1 MAKLFELEN
10 ISHLLY
16 ECCLNRIDVSDVYW
30 KYDDSSAAQSIR
42 AMVVCQFIISII
54 GTVWNLI
61 ILATILKNKLL
72 QDPTYILVLNLVISD
87 LLLCGLILPFNIQSS
102 LNREFSLGQSDYARC
117 QSCQTIG
124 ALFVILRVVINLE
137 GDYIVIA

>member
-1 MAKLFELEN
+1 MEFDYLGYYIEE
-10 ISHLLY
+10 Y
-16 ECCLNRIDVSDVYW
+16 
-30 KYDDSSAAQSIR
+30 
-42 AMVVCQFIISII
+42 
-54 GTVWNLI
+54 
-61 ILATILKNKLL
+61 LL